1 MPGASCTSYL
11 KWIRSVLNP
20 DPQQALTITAE
31 YRILKHDGS
40 ADKAT
45 ESYLCCTESIFRW
58 MVCLLEDF
66 YTLGVYVCV
75 CGTERET
82 DLFDNKTEMQT
93 VGFFIRKSVFLY
105 SEQIIIHN
113 NYLQKLFP
121 HTVTTTTYPI
131 CMTHPMCVI
140 TDTIKAP

>member
-1 MPGASCTSYL
+1 
-11 KWIRSVLNP
+11 
-20 DPQQALTITAE
+20 
-31 YRILKHDGS
+31 
-40 ADKAT
+40 
-45 ESYLCCTESIFRW
+45 

-113 NYLQKLFP
+113 NYL
-121 HTVTTTTYPI
+121 
-131 CMTHPMCVI
+131 
-140 TDTIKAP
+140 